1 MARQGK
7 RSSGSTERRK
17 PARGGGYVG
26 KILRVDLT
34 NGSVTKE
41 DLPDPK
47 ILRQYVGATGLA
59 VKLLHDELPLDTRPL
74 DPENRIIFMTAPM
87 TGTFY
92 PCASDMAAVT
102 LNANTGYTIGDS
114 HSHGFLGTYLK
125 FAGYDGIIVQGASKK
140 PVYLWICDDE
150 VEIRDASWLWGKDT
164 HDTEDAIKAK
174 VGAHD
179 VCVAAIGPS
188 GENLIHGA
196 GIGNDKH
203 HMFCK
208 GGNGLIMG
216 SKKLKAIAVKGSGI
230 IPIADPKKLLEQ
242 AREWYRIAFDQ
253 GMAPLVYYNCH
264 KLEGISAG
272 GGKEVFG
279 LFAQW
284 TTYKNMLHPVEGME
298 WAGRMYGSIHESFNT
313 RHVACWCCP
322 VACCYRAEITSGP
335 HKGYVLTPGGG
346 AEGREGAA
354 GIVGITEPGTVF
366 YLLDL
371 NDRLG
376 FDSAEPG
383 VCLGLA
389 FEMYERG
396 LLTKEQTDGL
406 ELNWGNAEA
415 AEALLMK
422 ITKREGF
429 GRIFAEGVKKA
440 AEILG
445 GDASKYIIH
454 VKGAGYNMHDWRTAW
469 GVMLGQVTSGAGA
482 CWQGGFSNDVFP
494 QFDLGFDSRTPRF
507 TTDGLASIT
516 AKSMLR
522 RMWDDCYGQCL
533 LGTMAENDT
542 KATYLIPPA
551 IEAITGW
558 KEFTW
563 EETLDIAHRVIT
575 LERIFNMK
583 RGLTIESDLDIGER
597 LMEAPA
603 EGPAKGKTVAPYLR
617 DLIKDFYE
625 CMGWDRETGKPK
637 PETLEKLNLKKA
649 AEGL

>member
-1 MARQGK
+1 MMVKQSKKPVTLPKGRGK
-7 RSSGSTERRK
+7 IR
-17 PARGGGYVG
+17 GGYVG

-34 NGSVTKE
+34 KGSITTE
-41 DLPDPK
+41 DLPKEK

-59 VKLLHDELPLDTRPL
+59 VKILSDELPVNVKPL
-74 DPENRIIFMTAPM
+74 DPENRVIFMTAPM

-102 LNANTGYTIGDS
+102 LNANTGYTVGDS
-114 HSHGFLGTYLK
+114 HTHGFLGAYLK
-125 FAGYDGIIVQGASKK
+125 FAGYDGMIVQGASKK
-140 PVYLWICDDE
+140 PVYLWICDDQ
-150 VEIRDASWLWGKDT
+150 VEIRDAAEFWGKDT
-164 HDTEDAIKAK
+164 HETEDLIKAK
-174 VGAHD
+174 VGVHD

-208 GGNGLIMG
+208 GGNGLVLG
-216 SKKLKAIAVKGSGI
+216 SKKLKAIAVKGNGT
-230 IPIADPKKLLEQ
+230 IPIAEPKKLIELV
-242 AREWYRIAFDQ
+242 REWYRIAFQ
-253 GMAPLVYYNCH
+253 LGMAPLVYYNCH
-264 KLEGISAG
+264 KLEGVSKG
-272 GGKEVFG
+272 GGEEVFG

-284 TTYKNMLHPVEGME
+284 TTYKNMLSPVDGMP
-298 WAGRMYGSIHESFNT
+298 WAGRMYGSIHGSFNT
-313 RHVACWCCP
+313 RHVACWSCP

-354 GIVGITEPGTVF
+354 GIVGVTEPGTVF

-422 ITKREGF
+422 ITNREGF
-429 GRIFAEGVKKA
+429 GKIFAEGVKKA

-445 GDASKYIIH
+445 GEASKYVIH

-482 CWQGGFSNDVFP
+482 CWQGGFANDVFP
-494 QFDLGFDSRTPRF
+494 QFDMGYHERSPRF
-507 TTDGLASIT
+507 TTEGLAAMT
-516 AKSMLR
+516 AKAQMKR
-522 RMWDDCYGQCL
+522 VWDDCFGQCF
-533 LGTMAENDT
+533 LGGMDESDS
-542 KATYLIPPA
+542 KAAFLIPKA
-551 IEAITGW
+551 ITAITGW
-558 KEFTW
+558 EGFSRD
-563 EETLDIAHRVIT
+563 ETLTIGHRLIT

-583 RGLTIESDLDIGER
+583 RGLTIESDLDIGQR
-597 LMEAPA
+597 LLDAPT
-603 EGPAKGKTVAPYLR
+603 EGPAKGQTIAPHLR
-617 DLIKDFYE
+617 ELIKEYYE
-625 CMGWDRETGKPK
+625 CMGWDRETGKPT
-637 PETLEKLNLKKA
+637 PETLKKLDLTEA
-649 AEGL
+649 AKGL